1 MSDSDDLDSDRTI
14 PRTNESGKSRLKR
27 EIARTSYRILKWGND
42 RVPTGLRSLCGFGL
56 MVGGIFGFLP
66 ILGFWMFP
74 LGVALVLLDIPFTK
88 DKILKK
94 IEGLSEQWSEA
105 DEAKRG

>member
-1 MSDSDDLDSDRTI
+1 
-14 PRTNESGKSRLKR
+14 
-27 EIARTSYRILKWGND
+27 
-42 RVPTGLRSLCGFGL
+42 